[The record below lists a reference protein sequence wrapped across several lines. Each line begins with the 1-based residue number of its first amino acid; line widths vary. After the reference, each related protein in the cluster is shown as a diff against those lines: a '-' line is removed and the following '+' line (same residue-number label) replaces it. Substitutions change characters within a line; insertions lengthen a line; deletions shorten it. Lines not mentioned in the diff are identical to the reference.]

1 MYRVLIIDDDR
12 AVRYM
17 LKRFKNWEGF
27 GFYIAGEAADGKEGL
42 KRLGEGADAGEE
54 YDLIITDI
62 KMPGMD
68 GIEFMNEVRSLYP
81 DLCVIFLSTHSDFSY
96 AKQGIRMGVFDYMT
110 KPVEQEALCEVLDR
124 AAKHL
129 DDKKQQRIKSEE
141 DKRLLEENLEVFYPK
156 RHEERLVE
164 KLAHGDHTCVEDV
177 REVFKELSAVLKGDY
192 VKMERILG
200 TLFTRIS
207 DAIYGPHS
215 WLGTVEK
222 IQSNDAHAASRT
234 PEQMENDFVRRIQG
248 LLDVVRKYELYQS
261 DSIVKKTCEY
271 VLSHVEEDISLEKI
285 SQEVHLR
292 SDYVGKLFKK
302 KTGYNFNSYVTK
314 IKMEH
319 AKYLIEA
326 GDYKNYEISE
336 KLGYSSPDYFC
347 RLFKAY
353 AGCTPIE
360 FRRNSYGTP
369 QGVFRTR
376 GFSGFA

>member
-1 MYRVLIIDDDR
+1 MYRVLIVDDDR

-27 GFYIAGEAADGKEGL
+27 GFCITGEAADGKEGL
-42 KRLGEGADAGEE
+42 KRLSEGTGAGEE
-54 YDLIITDI
+54 YDLVITDI

-68 GIEFMNEVRSLYP
+68 GIEFMNEIRLLYP

-110 KPVEQEALCEVLDR
+110 KPVEEAALCEVLDR
-124 AAKHL
+124 TAKHL
-129 DDKKQQRIKSEE
+129 DGKNRQRIKREE

-156 RHEERLVE
+156 RHEERLAE
-164 KLAHGDHTCVEDV
+164 KLARGDRTCVKDAS
-177 REVFKELSAVLKGDY
+177 EVFRELLDVLKGDCA
-192 VKMERILG
+192 KIDRILD

-207 DAIYGPHS
+207 DTIYGPHS
-215 WLGTVEK
+215 WLGIVEK
-222 IQSNDAHAASRT
+222 MQRNDGQAASQ
-234 PEQMENDFVRRIQG
+234 PPGQMENTFACRVQA
-248 LLDVVRKYELYQS
+248 LLNVVRKYELYQS

-271 VLSHVEEDISLEKI
+271 VLSHVEEDISLERI

-360 FRRNSYGTP
+360 FRRNLSERPPWRP
-369 QGVFRTR
+369 Q
-376 GFSGFA
+376 